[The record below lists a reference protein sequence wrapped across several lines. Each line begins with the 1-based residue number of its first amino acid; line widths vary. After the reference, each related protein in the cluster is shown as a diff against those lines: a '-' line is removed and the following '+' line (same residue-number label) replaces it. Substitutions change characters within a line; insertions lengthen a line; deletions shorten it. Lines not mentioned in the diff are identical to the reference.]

1 MKYYRISESDL
12 VELLAND
19 LTLGWL
25 EADGVDN
32 WSGYGISRRS
42 ILKEA
47 ASAFVS
53 KEELELQEDLD
64 EKGIA
69 QMIIKNNFDR
79 LVELK
84 GEDIYVK

>member
-12 VELLAND
+12 LELLAND
-19 LTLGWL
+19 LILSWL

-32 WSGYGISRRS
+32 WSGYGISRQS
-42 ILKEA
+42 ILKET
-47 ASAFVS
+47 ASAFIS
-53 KEELELQEDLD
+53 KEEMTEDLD
-64 EKGIA
+64 ERDIA
-69 QMIIKNNFDR
+69 KMIIKNNFDR